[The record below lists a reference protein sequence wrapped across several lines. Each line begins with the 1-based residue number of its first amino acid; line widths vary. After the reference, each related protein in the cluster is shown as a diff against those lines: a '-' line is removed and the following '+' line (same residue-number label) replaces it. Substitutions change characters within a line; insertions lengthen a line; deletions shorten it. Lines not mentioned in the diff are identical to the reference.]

1 METLT
6 KTNPPLIK
14 DTTQIWK
21 EFNYIIKVI
30 YSCESNNQFAC
41 CFNMI
46 RTYKDKIK
54 LQIEKDKFTQHEML
68 SKGIEWNTL
77 YMSLLNIMNEHKEKL
92 NQ

>member
-6 KTNPPLIK
+6 KTIQSKK
-14 DTTQIWK
+14 DTTIIWK
-21 EFNYIIKVI
+21 EYNYIIKVI
-30 YSCESNNQFAC
+30 YSCESSNQFTC

-46 RTYKDKIK
+46 KTYKEKIK

-68 SKGIEWNTL
+68 SKGIEYNTL
-77 YMSLLNIMNEHKEKL
+77 YMSLINIMYEHKEKL

>member
-6 KTNPPLIK
+6 KTIQLKK

-21 EFNYIIKVI
+21 EYNYIIKVI
-30 YSCESNNQFAC
+30 YSCESSNQFSC

-46 RTYKDKIK
+46 KTYKEKIK

-68 SKGIEWNTL
+68 SKGIEYNTL
-77 YMSLLNIMNEHKEKL
+77 YMSLINIMYEHKEKL